1 LDFPPDP
8 AVDSAPAAAPPV
20 EAPPAVDPAL
30 AFRVLIP
37 EAGSGAT
44 GLEPVLG
51 GALRQKA
58 VWVDEAVCIGCRYCA
73 HVACNTF
80 LVEPT
85 WGRSRA
91 IRQNGDSGDR
101 IQEAIDT
108 CPVDCIHW
116 VDYEQLPALEA
127 QLDQQEIL
135 PLGVPSPARLKRTLP
150 RATASIAGLAIQ
162 HP

>member
-1 LDFPPDP
+1 MGIDP
-8 AVDSAPAAAPPV
+8 SVAFSAPAA
-20 EAPPAVDPAL
+20 PATE
-30 AFRVLIP
+30 R
-37 EAGSGAT
+37 S

-73 HVACNTF
+73 HVAGNTF
-80 LVEPT
+80 VVEAY

-91 IRQNGDSGDR
+91 IRQDGDSTET

-116 VDYEQLPALEA
+116 VSYEELPELEE
-127 QLDQQEIL
+127 QTRHQEL
-135 PLGVPSPARLKRTLP
+135 QPLGLPTPVRSRRTFP
-150 RATASIAGLAIQ
+150 RREP
-162 HP
+162 H

>member
-1 LDFPPDP
+1 MSIDP
-8 AVDSAPAAAPPV
+8 AIAFQAPACAAV
-20 EAPPAVDPAL
+20 Q
-30 AFRVLIP
+30 
-37 EAGSGAT
+37 AT

-73 HVACNTF
+73 NVASHTF
-80 LVEPT
+80 VVEPT

-91 IRQNGDSGDR
+91 MRQDGDSTER

-116 VDYEQLPALEA
+116 VSYEQLPELEE
-127 QLDQQEIL
+127 QSRTQDLL
-135 PLGVPSPARLKRTLP
+135 PLGLPTPARPRRTLP
-150 RATASIAGLAIQ
+150 RST
-162 HP
+162 

>member
-1 LDFPPDP
+1 MSSADP
-8 AVDSAPAAAPPV
+8 S
-20 EAPPAVDPAL
+20 L
-30 AFRVLIP
+30 AFRVAARSP
-37 EAGSGAT
+37 ERS

-73 HVACNTF
+73 HVAANTF
-80 LVEPT
+80 VVEPH

-91 IRQNGDSGDR
+91 IRQDGESSER

-116 VDYEQLPALEA
+116 VAYESLPELDEQLR
-127 QLDQQEIL
+127 QQEIQ
-135 PLGVPSPARLKRTLP
+135 PLGLPSPARLKRTLP
-150 RATASIAGLAIQ
+150 RALHGAE
-162 HP
+162 

>member
-1 LDFPPDP
+1 MSIDP
-8 AVDSAPAAAPPV
+8 AIAFQAPASTPV
-20 EAPPAVDPAL
+20 Q
-30 AFRVLIP
+30 
-37 EAGSGAT
+37 AT

-73 HVACNTF
+73 NVACHTF
-80 LVEPT
+80 VVEPT

-91 IRQNGDSGDR
+91 MRQDGDSTER

-116 VDYEQLPALEA
+116 VSYEQLPELEE
-127 QLDQQEIL
+127 QSRTQDLL
-135 PLGVPSPARLKRTLP
+135 PLGLPTPARPRRTLP
-150 RATASIAGLAIQ
+150 RST
-162 HP
+162 

>member
-1 LDFPPDP
+1 MAGAMGDLPAGIDP
-8 AVDSAPAAAPPV
+8 AIAFRAAPAAEGTEP
-20 EAPPAVDPAL
+20 
-30 AFRVLIP
+30 
-37 EAGSGAT
+37 T

-73 HVACNTF
+73 HVATNTF
-80 LVEPT
+80 VVEPD

-91 IRQNGDSGDR
+91 SRQDGDSTER

-116 VDYEQLPALEA
+116 VDYERLPALNEQLAA
-127 QLDQQEIL
+127 QDIQ
-135 PLGVPSPARLKRTLP
+135 PLGLPNPARLRRTLP
-150 RATASIAGLAIQ
+150 RREPHGQ
-162 HP
+162 GPG

>member
-1 LDFPPDP
+1 M
-8 AVDSAPAAAPPV
+8 
-20 EAPPAVDPAL
+20 
-30 AFRVLIP
+30 
-37 EAGSGAT
+37 
-44 GLEPVLG
+44 LG
-51 GALRQKA
+51 GELRQKA

-73 HVACNTF
+73 HVATNTF

-91 IRQNGDSGDR
+91 IRQDGDSTER

-116 VDYEQLPALEA
+116 VDYEQLPELE
-127 QLDQQEIL
+127 QRLSEQEIL

-150 RATASIAGLAIQ
+150 RAPGGVPPVPPDS
-162 HP
+162 